1 MIINLKIVRVNSDY
15 CDYLRKF
22 DNKVAYNKNEKE
34 LRPFIGIL
42 FQIDTCKYFAPLSSP
57 KPKHKNMKNTLDFFK
72 IKDGEL
78 GAVNFNNMIPV
89 NENNYSLVDLN
100 KETLTIAE
108 LKYQKLLR
116 EQLEEVM
123 KTLTPREAK
132 VLKLRFGLEDGKSR
146 TLAEVGREFNV
157 TRERIRQIEAKAL
170 RKLRHPSRSKKL
182 KDYMN

>member
-1 MIINLKIVRVNSDY
+1 MIINLKIVRVNSNY

-42 FQIDTCKYFAPLSSP
+42 FQIDTCEYFAPLSSP

-72 IKDGEL
+72 IKNGEL

-100 KETLTIAE
+100 KETLTVAE

-116 EQLEEVM
+116 EQLDWLNANYKQVKNKSFKLYQLYSNGKLPENIRARCCNFKLLEERCVEYN
-123 KTLTPREAK
+123 K
-132 VLKLRFGLEDGKSR
+132 
-146 TLAEVGREFNV
+146 
-157 TRERIRQIEAKAL
+157 
-170 RKLRHPSRSKKL
+170 
-182 KDYMN
+182 